1 MQLYHGT
8 SSYIDSWNFLHSG
21 ECTGD
26 NAGGIYFTDD
36 KTLARS
42 YSVESYIRAHGN
54 DGDNENLQDLAEQQ
68 AHIYSCEIDTSN
80 CLHLPKELV
89 TLGNSAQ
96 YFQRSC
102 DINSP
107 LVNAIVATVLKWQG
121 IPRRVSSEAYYEEQ
135 DMCEASEI
143 LSEYFEEYD
152 EELDE
157 YVTKDV
163 YYNCICLHDVVDSC
177 TDLYES
183 MADTYI
189 VLDTDIIKS
198 TELIT
203 C

>member
-21 ECTGD
+21 ECTSN

-36 KTLARS
+36 KILARS
-42 YSVESYIRAHGN
+42 YSIESYIRSHEDEG
-54 DGDNENLQDLAEQQ
+54 EYEDLAEQ

-80 CLHLPKELV
+80 CLHLPKELIA
-89 TLGNSAQ
+89 LGNSAK
-96 YFQRSC
+96 YYQRSC
-102 DINSP
+102 DINTP
-107 LVNAIVATVLKWQG
+107 LVNAIVATLLKWQG
-121 IPRRVSSEAYYEEQ
+121 MPRRVSYEAYYEENN
-135 DMCEASEI
+135 MYEASEI
-143 LSEYFEEYD
+143 LSEYFVEYD

-157 YVTKDV
+157 YIPKDV

-177 TDLYES
+177 TDLYDAI
-183 MADTYI
+183 ADTYI
-189 VLDTDIIKS
+189 VLDIDIIKS

>member
-21 ECTGD
+21 ECTSN

-36 KTLARS
+36 ENLARS
-42 YSVESYIRAHGN
+42 YSVASYIRSHEG
-54 DGDNENLQDLAEQQ
+54 EYEDLAEQQ

-102 DINSP
+102 DINTP
-107 LVNAIVATVLKWQG
+107 LVNAIVATLLKWQG
-121 IPRRVSSEAYYEEQ
+121 IPRRISYEAYYEEQ
-135 DMCEASEI
+135 DMCEAINI

-157 YVTKDV
+157 YIPKDV
-163 YYNCICLHDVVDSC
+163 YYNCICLHDVVDSV

-183 MADTYI
+183 IADTYI

>member
-21 ECTGD
+21 ECTCN

-36 KTLARS
+36 KNLARS
-42 YSVESYIRAHGN
+42 YSVASYIRAHEGEY
-54 DGDNENLQDLAEQQ
+54 GDEQLQDLAEQQ

-102 DINSP
+102 AINIP

-121 IPRRVSSEAYYEEQ
+121 ITRRVSSEAYYEEQ
-135 DMCEASEI
+135 DMCEAIDI
-143 LSEYFEEYD
+143 LSEYFEEY
-152 EELDE
+152 
-157 YVTKDV
+157 VPKDV
-163 YYNCICLHDVVDSC
+163 YYNCICLHDVVDSV
-177 TDLYES
+177 TDLYDAI
-183 MADTYI
+183 ADTYI
-189 VLDTDIIKS
+189 VLDIDIIKKTMS
-198 TELIT
+198 IT
-203 C
+203 CK

>member
-21 ECTGD
+21 ERTGD

-36 KTLARS
+36 KNLARS
-42 YSVESYIRAHGN
+42 YSIESYIRAHEG
-54 DGDNENLQDLAEQQ
+54 EYEDLAEQQ
-68 AHIYSCEIDTSN
+68 ARIYSCEIDTSN

-102 DINSP
+102 YINIP

-121 IPRRVSSEAYYEEQ
+121 IPRRVSEAYYKEK
-135 DMCEASEI
+135 DLCEAIDI

-157 YVTKDV
+157 YVPKDV
-163 YYNCICLHDVVDSC
+163 YYNCICLHDVLDSV
-177 TDLYES
+177 TDLYEPI
-183 MADTYI
+183 ADTYI
-189 VLDTDIIKS
+189 VLDIDIIKS